1 MDGKHDA
8 DDVRMGVA
16 VAIGRFVLGLGAGV
30 VIWWF
35 ALDIA
40 GFDLPKWAFR
50 APCIMAVALVCGL
63 IGLFLPRL
71 GSSAWSGLWEAI
83 RGWWWW
89 D

>member
-1 MDGKHDA
+1 MDGKRNA

-16 VAIGRFVLGLGAGV
+16 IAIGRFVLGAGAGF

-35 ALDIA
+35 ALYVA
-40 GFDLPKWAFR
+40 HFDLPGWAFTGR
-50 APCIMAVALVCGL
+50 CILVIVLVCGL
-63 IGLFLPRL
+63 IGLALPRFA
-71 GSSAWSGLWEAI
+71 SSAWSGLWKAI